1 MAFKKRSL
9 KLSESP
15 PLFADYL
22 YAFERVKPFFRWD
35 PQQDLSVCF
44 TERLHHYQFRKEIS
58 DILFAQNQP
67 LNPSPKVL
75 HYIEKL
81 RDPKTIAIVTG
92 QQVGLLSGPLYTIY
106 KILTTLKLVEE
117 FTRRYP
123 SWNFVPLFWMEVG
136 DSDYGEINHIHL
148 VDQKNELQR
157 LSLPDSA
164 GDHRS
169 IYQREVPLAITD
181 LFQHIP
187 HLFPPNEF
195 RDTIL
200 KKATECYSPGKRF
213 HIAFAEWITHL
224 LGENGIPIVNPA
236 DGALAQLAKPL
247 FHMSVQNCR
256 RVQEIFS
263 NVNQQLLAKNYHT
276 QIILD
281 DDQTLLFYEADDGS
295 RSRINISDNHF
306 VIQSPKNELK
316 ILYDELY
323 TLLSEQAG
331 RFTPNV
337 ALRPLMQDWL
347 LPTGVYV
354 AGPAEISYAAQL
366 NPLYENFQM
375 VPPVF
380 YPRIRVTLIESKI
393 DKVIDKFH
401 IDFIKLFQQRDQW
414 LKQKIQQQT
423 DQQFGRVFQDSGQI
437 IQREML
443 KIKNNLL
450 ELDKTLEATV
460 NKTTVH
466 ISELLAKLHQ
476 KADEA
481 YQRKMAT
488 DINQFNKV
496 LINLF
501 PNGNYQERVLNIL
514 QYLIKYGPA
523 VITELSDSIDIND
536 WNHQLIFL

>member
-1 MAFKKRSL
+1 MAYKKRSL
-9 KLSESP
+9 KIPESP

-22 YAFERVKPFFRWD
+22 YAFKSVKPFFRWD

-67 LNPSPKVL
+67 LNPSPNVL
-75 HYIEKL
+75 HCIEKL
-81 RDPKTIAIVTG
+81 RDPKTIAVVTG

-106 KILTTLKLVEE
+106 KILTTLKLAEE
-117 FTRRYP
+117 FSRRYP
-123 SWNFVPLFWMEVG
+123 SWHFVPLFWMEVG

-148 VDQKNELQR
+148 IDQKNELQR

-164 GDHRS
+164 DDHRS
-169 IYQREVPLAITD
+169 IYRREIPQAITD
-181 LFQHIP
+181 FFQQIP

-195 RDTIL
+195 RNPIL
-200 KKATECYSPGKRF
+200 KKAADCYSPGKRF
-213 HIAFAEWITHL
+213 HTAFAEWIIHL
-224 LGENGIPIVNPA
+224 LGANGIPLVNPA
-236 DGALAQLAKPL
+236 DRALAKLAKPL
-247 FHMSVQNCR
+247 FQASVQNCR
-256 RVQEIFS
+256 SIQQIFS
-263 NVNQQLLAKNYHT
+263 SANKKLLAKNYHT
-276 QIILD
+276 QIIMD
-281 DDQTLLFYEADDGS
+281 ENQTLLFYEADDGS
-295 RSRINISDNHF
+295 RSRIDVSENHF
-306 VIQSPKNELK
+306 VIQSPGKKLKISSNELF
-316 ILYDELY
+316 
-323 TLLSEQAG
+323 TLISEQAE

-337 ALRPLMQDWL
+337 ALRPLLQDWL

-366 NPLYENFQM
+366 TPLYENFQI

-380 YPRIRVTLIESKI
+380 YPRVRLSLIESKI
-393 DKVIDKFH
+393 GKVVEKFH
-401 IDFIKLFQQRDQW
+401 IDFSKLFQQRDQW
-414 LKQKIQQQT
+414 LKQKMQQQT
-423 DQQFGRVFQDSGQI
+423 DQQFSHLFQESSDV
-437 IQREML
+437 IQNEML
-443 KIKNNLL
+443 KLQNNLL

-460 NKTTVH
+460 NKTTAH
-466 ISELLAKLHQ
+466 MLELLAKLRQ

-488 DINQFNKV
+488 DVNQLNKV

-501 PNGNYQERVLNIL
+501 PNGNYQERVLNVL

-523 VITELSDSIDIND
+523 FITELSDSIDIND

>member
-15 PLFADYL
+15 SLFADYL

-35 PQQDLSVCF
+35 PHQDLSVCF

-67 LNPSPKVL
+67 LNPSPRVL

-169 IYQREVPLAITD
+169 IYQREVPLAIND

-200 KKATECYSPGKRF
+200 KKAAECYSPGKRF

-281 DDQTLLFYEADDGS
+281 DNQTLLFYEADDGS

-316 ILYDELY
+316 ILYDDLY

-366 NPLYENFQM
+366 NPLYENFQL

-393 DKVIDKFH
+393 DKVIEKFH

-466 ISELLAKLHQ
+466 ISELLAKLRQ